1 MTTTALLLLGV
12 AAVAA
17 VVDWVAVARDNR
29 RVEYVAKPLTMAA
42 LIAMALALDPGD
54 QARWMWFVAA
64 GVFSL
69 AGDVFLM
76 LPRDRFIAGLVAFL
90 FGHLCY
96 IVGMAQSPLDL
107 TVALLG
113 LVVVLGAVL
122 LVARRILRAVRAGGQ
137 ASLYGPVVGYMTVIC
152 TMVVAAF
159 AAGPLLAMA
168 GALLFF
174 SSDATLAWQRFVA
187 PLPLGRVTVM
197 VTYHLGQALLLLS
210 VAQV

>member
-17 VVDWVAVARDNR
+17 VVDWVAVARGNR
-29 RVEYVAKPLTMAA
+29 SVEYVAKPLTMTA
-42 LIAMALALDPGD
+42 LVAMALALDPTD
-54 QARWMWFVAA
+54 QARWLWFVAA

-90 FGHLCY
+90 FGHVCY
-96 IVGMAQSPLDL
+96 IVGLAQGPLDL
-107 TVALLG
+107 TAALVG
-113 LVVVLGAVL
+113 LVVVVGVVL
-122 LVARRILRAVRAGGQ
+122 LVARRILAAVRAGDQ

-152 TMVVAAF
+152 AMVVAAF
-159 AAGPLLAMA
+159 AAGPLLAIA

-187 PLPLGRVTVM
+187 PLPSGRVAVM

>member
-1 MTTTALLLLGV
+1 MVLLGV
-12 AAVAA
+12 AALAA

-42 LIAMALALDPGD
+42 LVAMTLALDPTD
-54 QARWMWFVAA
+54 QARWGWFIAA

-76 LPRDRFIAGLVAFL
+76 LPRDRFIPGLVAFL

-96 IVGMAQSPLDL
+96 IAGLLQGSLDV
-107 TVALLG
+107 TAG
-113 LVVVLGAVL
+113 AIGAVVVTAAAVVIGRRVLGS
-122 LVARRILRAVRAGGQ
+122 VRAGEQ
-137 ASLYGPVVGYMTVIC
+137 AALFGPVLGYMVVIC
-152 TMVVAAF
+152 VMVVAAF
-159 AAGPLLAMA
+159 AAGPSLAIA

-187 PLPLGRVTVM
+187 PLPSGRVAVM
-197 VTYHLGQALLLLS
+197 VTYHAGQALLLLS
-210 VAQV
+210 LAQP

>member
-1 MTTTALLLLGV
+1 MTTAALLLLGA

-42 LIAMALALDPGD
+42 LIAMTVALDPTD
-54 QARWMWFVAA
+54 QVRWAWFIAA

-76 LPRDRFIAGLVAFL
+76 VPRDRFIAGLVAFL
-90 FGHLCY
+90 LGHLCY
-96 IVGMAQSPLDL
+96 IAGLVQGPLDL
-107 TVALLG
+107 TLALVG
-113 LVVVLGAVL
+113 VVVVLAMVL
-122 LVARRILRAVRAGGQ
+122 LVARKILAAVRTGDQ
-137 ASLYGPVVGYMTVIC
+137 AALFGPVVGYMTVIC

-159 AAGPLLAMA
+159 AAGPLLAIA
-168 GALLFF
+168 GALLFV
-174 SSDATLAWQRFVA
+174 SSDATLAWQRFVG
-187 PLPLGRVTVM
+187 PLPSGRVAVM

-210 VAQV
+210 VAAV